1 MARPG
6 DRLSF
11 RSGVQVDWYLLTAI
25 VAVATMGVVN
35 LYSATSPY
43 IGAGARAG
51 LADVYV
57 SQIYWLVVGMLAG
70 ILVAAIDYRQYERL
84 AYPLYAFGI
93 LTLCLVFVLGADTRG
108 ARRWIELG
116 PATFQPSELMKVLLV
131 LVLAKHVHDDPKTE
145 PRSVIDLLPA
155 LAFTALPVA
164 LVMAQPDLGTSLVY
178 LFTAATMILM
188 SRIRPR
194 ALFTL
199 ASLASAATFV
209 LWNYGM
215 HGYQRDRITSFLDPE
230 ADKTGTGW
238 HALQSRIAIGNGGL
252 WGEGFMQGTQNQF
265 GFLPDQFSDF
275 PLAVFAEDW
284 GLVGG
289 LLLLGT
295 YAFLCIWAIQVASQA
310 KDRFGAAVSVGV
322 GAMIFWH
329 TLANAGMAMGILP
342 VVGITL
348 PLFSYGGSSLVTTLI
363 AFGLLMGVS
372 MRR

>member
-1 MARPG
+1 MARG
-6 DRLSF
+6 DHFSF
-11 RSGVQVDWYLLTAI
+11 RSGVQVDWYLLTGI

-43 IGAGARAG
+43 IGAEGRAG

-70 ILVAAIDYRQYERL
+70 IFVAAIDYRQYDRL
-84 AYPLYAFGI
+84 AYPLYVAGI
-93 LTLCLVFVLGADTRG
+93 LGLCLVFVLGADTRG

-116 PATFQPSELMKVLLV
+116 GFNAQPSEFMKVLLI
-131 LVLAKHVHDDPKTE
+131 LALAKLLHDDPKTE
-145 PRSVIDLLPA
+145 PRSLVDLAPA
-155 LAFTALPVA
+155 LALTLLPVA

-178 LFTAATMILM
+178 LFTAGSMLSM
-188 SRIRPR
+188 VRIRPR
-194 ALFTL
+194 TVLTL
-199 ASLASAATFV
+199 GIAFAASAALF
-209 LWNYGM
+209 WNYAIQ
-215 HGYQRDRITSFLDPE
+215 GYQRDRITSFLDPE
-230 ADKTGTGW
+230 ADTTGTGW

-284 GLVGG
+284 GLLGG
-289 LLLLGT
+289 MVLFGT
-295 YAFLCIWAIQVASQA
+295 YAFLSIWTIHVASQA

-322 GAMIFWH
+322 GAMVFWH
-329 TLANAGMAMGILP
+329 TLANAGMAMGLLP

-348 PLFSYGGSSLVTTLI
+348 PLFSYGGSSLLTTLVG
-363 AFGLLMGVS
+363 FGLLMGVS